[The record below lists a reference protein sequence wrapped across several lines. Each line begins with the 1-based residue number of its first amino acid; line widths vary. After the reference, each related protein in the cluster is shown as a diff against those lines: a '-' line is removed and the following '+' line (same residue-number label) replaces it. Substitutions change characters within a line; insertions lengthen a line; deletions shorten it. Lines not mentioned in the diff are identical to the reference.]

1 LYFARHIAIGVCER
15 KLFMEI
21 EEEAFDYGE
30 PSQEEITHKHPML
43 PFIAITQTRYL
54 DAELG
59 DERFEDWQFLIWGP
73 DLIVAYDN
81 VAYKRLNKTEQEM
94 IDDLAKRAE
103 EHLLND
109 GGPFLVL
116 RAYFETGEYRKEIDA
131 VMRKHGQNPC
141 WRRAEAHIARLLHLE
156 RQVIKIHY
164 LLRGIRPHFKRV
176 F

>member
-116 RAYFETGEYRKEIDA
+116 RAYFETGEYRGVRPIENDDGDGTFSVTSLRSVELA
-131 VMRKHGQNPC
+131 GPRKMSRSLR
-141 WRRAEAHIARLLHLE
+141 WSARV
-156 RQVIKIHY
+156 RW
-164 LLRGIRPHFKRV
+164 
-176 F
+176 